1 MTANETTTQTTEAH
15 VAEKG
20 AKGAPKAKG
29 ATKKA
34 TAAKKAPKT
43 PKGAKEAKPK
53 KQAAGKPKTEAAGAR
68 QGSKKA
74 KVLELIRRPNG
85 ATIQEIQKA
94 TDWQAHSVR
103 GFISGALVKKMGI
116 KVESVKREDGHRAYQ
131 AAQ

>member
-1 MTANETTTQTTEAH
+1 MTTNETTTQTTEAP

-20 AKGAPKAKG
+20 AKGAPKAKA
-29 ATKKA
+29 ATRKA
-34 TAAKKAPKT
+34 TPAKKAPKT

-53 KQAAGKPKTEAAGAR
+53 KQAASKPKTETAGAR

-85 ATIQEIQKA
+85 ATIPEIQKA

-116 KVESVKREDGHRAYQ
+116 KVESVKREDGQRAYQ
-131 AAQ
+131 AVQ